1 MRSTA
6 APDSSRKER
15 PHQASSPSPVPTTG
29 QEQLTLRSV
38 ISGSSAASVV
48 QLEETEP
55 NQSPPTKYHHLTR
68 EELLQLLLRRE
79 AELGKKEEQVQE
91 LEGYID
97 RLLVRIMEQSP
108 TLLQIPLEE
117 VAKTTQ

>member
-1 MRSTA
+1 MVQESPQTVCLGRFSLTLEEVKFLPLVA
-6 APDSSRKER
+6 ARGLQTWPSLDSSF
-15 PHQASSPSPVPTTG
+15 H
-29 QEQLTLRSV
+29 
-38 ISGSSAASVV
+38 
-48 QLEETEP
+48 
-55 NQSPPTKYHHLTR
+55 PPTKYHHLTR

-117 VAKTTQ
+117 VAKATQ

>member
-1 MRSTA
+1 M
-6 APDSSRKER
+6 
-15 PHQASSPSPVPTTG
+15 SSPCLVGEAGRGGGTTG
-29 QEQLTLRSV
+29 QEQLTLKSI
-38 ISGSSAASVV
+38 ISGSFAASVV

-79 AELGKKEEQVQE
+79 AELDKKEEQVQE

-117 VAKTTQ
+117 EAKATQ

>member
-1 MRSTA
+1 Q
-6 APDSSRKER
+6 E
-15 PHQASSPSPVPTTG
+15 G
-29 QEQLTLRSV
+29 QKRTR
-38 ISGSSAASVV
+38 GSLS
-48 QLEETEP
+48 L
-55 NQSPPTKYHHLTR
+55 PPTKYHHLTR

>member
-1 MRSTA
+1 QVQTG
-6 APDSSRKER
+6 RKKE
-15 PHQASSPSPVPTTG
+15 S
-29 QEQLTLRSV
+29 LTLF
-38 ISGSSAASVV
+38 
-48 QLEETEP
+48 
-55 NQSPPTKYHHLTR
+55 PPTKYHHLTR

-79 AELGKKEEQVQE
+79 DELGKKEEQVQE

-117 VAKTTQ
+117 VAKATQ